1 MRLALSQKEKL
12 QELFQAVELL
22 FNNKDFG
29 VIYSEIEEAWLVG
42 GMLRDLLLFKNP
54 PIEDYDFYF
63 QVKSKE
69 DIFPWLSRL
78 TEHNVPFEV
87 LGKSM
92 VFNEEHVYQ
101 IITLSLHK
109 YDIDYEI
116 NIIVGNLPPKDFI
129 MQNFSTSLSLIGLDI
144 SDLFVSLA
152 QKESVEKII
161 KKIWTAP
168 EYKRDVKNKSI
179 GVLKQEWM
187 KNQEKYPFIEVYLEK
202 IYKKL
207 ESIGFE

>member
-78 TEHNVPFEV
+78 SENNIPFEV

-92 VFNEEHVYQ
+92 VFNENQVYQ

-109 YDIDYEI
+109 FDIDYEI
-116 NIIVGNLPPKDFI
+116 NIIVGNLAPKEFI
-129 MQNFSTSLSLIGLDI
+129 TQNFSTSLSLIGLDI
-144 SDLFVSLA
+144 GDLFVSLA
-152 QKESVEKII
+152 QKDSVEKIV

-168 EYKRDVKNKSI
+168 EYKRDVKSKNI
-179 GVLKQEWM
+179 GILKQDWM
-187 KNQEKYPFIEVYLEK
+187 KNQDKYPFIEVYLEK

-207 ESIGFE
+207 EPLGFE